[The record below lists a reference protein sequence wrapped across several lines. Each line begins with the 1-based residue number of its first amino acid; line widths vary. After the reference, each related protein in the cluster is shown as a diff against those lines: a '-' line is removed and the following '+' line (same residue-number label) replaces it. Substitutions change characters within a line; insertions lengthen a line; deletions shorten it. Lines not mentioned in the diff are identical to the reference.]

1 MRILFASALVASSLA
16 MAPLAF
22 AASETVTGTVKAINA
37 SQHELTLANGDTFM
51 LPKNFNAKDI
61 KSGAKVKVA
70 YQKAGK
76 KLEAEMV
83 TVVN

>member
-22 AASETVTGTVKAINA
+22 AASETMTGTVKAIN
-37 SQHELTLANGDTFM
+37 SSHHQLTLANGDTFM
-51 LPKNFNAKDI
+51 LPKNFDAKDI
-61 KSGAKVKVA
+61 KTGAKVKVA
-70 YQKAGK
+70 YQKTGK
-76 KLEAEMV
+76 KLEAEKV